1 MKRMILAV
9 VVMLAVSILAKELI
23 SFVGF
28 SGLLQWQWESGVIGL
43 VAAGLGGFIA
53 RARFVPV
60 ALLVNAVVW
69 LVILYILHG
78 IGNGQS
84 SYLEIVGFN
93 ATAMA
98 VSFLSVALGAYLG
111 QRLSAQRGPEAA
123 TAS

>member
-9 VVMLAVSILAKELI
+9 VAMLAISILVKELI
-23 SFVGF
+23 SFAGF
-28 SGLLQWQWESGVIGL
+28 NGLGQWQLQSGIIGL
-43 VAAGLGGFIA
+43 VAAGLGGYIA

-84 SYLEIVGFN
+84 SYLEIAGFN
-93 ATAMA
+93 ATAMV

-111 QRLSAQRGPEAA
+111 QRLSAQREPKAA
-123 TAS
+123 TAG